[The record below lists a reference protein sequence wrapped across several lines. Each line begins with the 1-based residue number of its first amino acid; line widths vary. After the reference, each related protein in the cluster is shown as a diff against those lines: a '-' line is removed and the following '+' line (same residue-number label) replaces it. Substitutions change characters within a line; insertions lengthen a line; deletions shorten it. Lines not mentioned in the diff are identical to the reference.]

1 MRYIARRFLL
11 LLLTAWVALTINF
24 ALPRLMPGN
33 PIEALAVQFKGNI
46 TPTALHAITLELGL
60 NNHKPIL
67 TQYFDY
73 LGNTLTGNL
82 GFSLSQYPERV
93 STLIGQSIWW
103 TIGLVGTA
111 TVIGLFLGSLVGAI
125 AAWRR
130 GKMFDSFMV
139 PLGVLLASAPVFWFG
154 QFVLYWV
161 GYKWGVFP
169 VNGTVSGKLLSWN
182 GFVQILDHA
191 AMPAFCLVVVVAGGA
206 VILMRN
212 TTVATLS
219 DDFIKFAKAKGLRGR
234 TVALSYAVRNALL
247 PVFTNMALTI
257 SFVVAGQLFIEWVF
271 NYQGVAYL
279 LLQAVL
285 NYDLP
290 LMQGLFLIIVLIVL
304 VVNFLADI
312 IYVFL
317 DPRIRT
323 VGRAS

>member
-1 MRYIARRFLL
+1 
-11 LLLTAWVALTINF
+11 
-24 ALPRLMPGN
+24 MPGN
-33 PIEALAVQFKGNI
+33 PIEALAVQFKGVN
-46 TPTALHAITLELGL
+46 PNALNAIVQELGL
-60 NNHKPIL
+60 HNQKPLL

-82 GFSLSQYPERV
+82 GYSLSQYPERV
-93 STLIGQSIWW
+93 STLIAQSIWW
-103 TIGLVGTA
+103 TVGLVGTA
-111 TVIGLFLGSLVGAI
+111 TVIGLFLGALVGAV

-130 GKMFDSFMV
+130 GGAFDSFMV
-139 PLGVLLASAPVFWFG
+139 PVGVVFGAAPVFWFG
-154 QFVLYWV
+154 QFVLYYV
-161 GYKWGVFP
+161 CYKWRLFP
-169 VNGTVSGKLLSWN
+169 VNGTFSGRLLSWN
-182 GFVQILDHA
+182 GFVQILNHA
-191 AMPAFCLVVVVAGGA
+191 AMPALCLVLVVAGGGI
-206 VILMRN
+206 ILMRN

-219 DDFIKFAKAKGLRGR
+219 DDYIRFAKAKGLRGH

-279 LLQAVL
+279 LLQSVL

-290 LMQGLFLIIVLIVL
+290 LMQGLFLVIVLIVL

-323 VGRAS
+323 AGRAA